1 MGLQISFELSKEDLA
16 HLAILME
23 QAMEKAAS
31 ASPEEILAGA
41 HEVLTAS
48 ASVSMPE
55 FMRERQQKLQS
66 LVDMV
71 EDTAWNLPPRERL
84 RVISALAYFVLSDD
98 LIPDHIPGLGFLDDA
113 IMIELVVRELKHEL
127 EAYLDCC
134 RCREQ
139 QEADQDNPEV
149 SRSSWLAKQREAL
162 MGRMNK
168 RRKAGGLGWLKL
180 R

>member
-1 MGLQISFELSKEDLA
+1 MGLRITFDLSKEDLK
-16 HLAILME
+16 HLAVLME
-23 QAMEKAAS
+23 QAMEQASS
-31 ASPEEILAGA
+31 ASPEAILSGA
-41 HEVLTAS
+41 HKVLASS
-48 ASVSMPE
+48 ASVSMPV

-71 EDTAWNLPPRERL
+71 EDKSWNLPPRERL
-84 RVISALAYFVLSDD
+84 RVISALAYFVLAED

-127 EAYLDCC
+127 EAYLDFCQF
-134 RCREQ
+134 RAQ
-139 QEADQDNPEV
+139 QAQEGTTEV
-149 SRSSWLAKQREAL
+149 SRSSWLANKRETL
-162 MGRMNK
+162 MGRIQR

>member
-1 MGLQISFELSKEDLA
+1 MSLRISFELSKEDLQ
-16 HLAILME
+16 HLATLME
-23 QAMEKAAS
+23 QSMEKAAS
-31 ASPEEILAGA
+31 ASPEAILAGA
-41 HEVLTAS
+41 HEVLSAS

-55 FMRERQQKLQS
+55 FMRERQQKLQT

-71 EDTAWNLPPRERL
+71 EDKAWNLPPGERL
-84 RVISALAYFVLSDD
+84 RVVSALAYFVLADD

-127 EAYLDCC
+127 DAYLDFCQF
-134 RCREQ
+134 RSQ
-139 QEADQDNPEV
+139 QEAEQDNPGV
-149 SRSSWLAKQREAL
+149 SRSSWLAKKREAL
-162 MGRMNK
+162 MGRMDK

>member
-1 MGLQISFELSKEDLA
+1 MGLQISFELSKEDLH
-16 HLAILME
+16 HLATLME

-31 ASPEEILAGA
+31 ASPEAILAGA
-41 HEVLTAS
+41 HEVLSAS
-48 ASVSMPE
+48 ESVSMPE

-71 EDTAWNLPPRERL
+71 EDKAWNLPPRERL
-84 RVISALAYFVLSDD
+84 RVISALAYYVLAED

-113 IMIELVVRELKHEL
+113 IMIELVVRELKYEL
-127 EAYLDCC
+127 EAYLDFCQF
-134 RCREQ
+134 RDQ
-139 QEADQDNPEV
+139 QKAEQDNPEV
-149 SRSSWLAKQREAL
+149 SRSSWLANKREAL
-162 MGRMNK
+162 LGRMEK

>member
-1 MGLQISFELSKEDLA
+1 MGLRITFDLSKEDLK
-16 HLAILME
+16 HLAVLME
-23 QAMEKAAS
+23 QSMEQAAS
-31 ASPEEILAGA
+31 ASPEAILKGA
-41 HEVLTAS
+41 HQVLES
-48 ASVSMPE
+48 SKNVCMPE

-71 EDTAWNLPPRERL
+71 EDEAWNLPPRERL
-84 RVISALAYFVLSDD
+84 RVISALAYFVLAED

-127 EAYLDCC
+127 EAYLDFCQF
-134 RCREQ
+134 REQ
-139 QEADQDNPEV
+139 QKSEEGAPEV
-149 SRSSWLAKQREAL
+149 SRSSWLANKREAL
-162 MGRMNK
+162 MGRMER